1 MTMAFPHFWKKSKLA
16 ICSSNKLPELEK
28 LPTSGIIEYIPNTDL
43 QTSIAPIESTSDKNN
58 PSKINSD
65 YVEKSDK
72 DYMSIG
78 INNEKQ
84 N

>member
-1 MTMAFPHFWKKSKLA
+1 MSITFWKKSKLA

-28 LPTSGIIEYIPNTDL
+28 LPTSDIIEYISNPDL
-43 QTSIAPIESTSDKNN
+43 QTSTAPIESTSDKNN

-72 DYMSIG
+72 DCMSIG
-78 INNEKQ
+78 INEKH